1 LNPRIESL
9 RHNKAPI
16 RARPLSALASLLFM
30 PTPLPPT
37 APHQLRIQDFHYD
50 LPAGRIA
57 PEPLPDR
64 AASRLLVSR
73 AGVLSDKIFRDLPGE
88 LPADSLLIFNDT
100 QVVRARLLAHRPSGG
115 AVELFCLEP
124 VAPHRALELA
134 LQQTAAATWRCLV
147 GNGRR
152 WKSGPVTLEFSFA
165 GQPATLWA
173 ERQATEA
180 GGESLIDFRWEPSS
194 LPFAEVLRAA
204 GHLPLPPYLHRPDT
218 AIDAVRYQT
227 VYAAHEGAVA
237 APTAGLHFTPELLHE
252 LAQRGVA
259 TGQVTL
265 HVGAGTF
272 QPVKADTMADHPMH
286 AEPIIVQ
293 ASMLRQLLAHR
304 PRPVIAVG
312 TTSLRTLES
321 LYWLGAALVRQPTQ
335 LDLTVSQWQP
345 YEEILPDVAPGTA
358 LQALLTHLEAT
369 GSDALEASTR
379 LLIAPG
385 YRFRLVQG
393 LITNF
398 HQPESTLLL
407 LVAALLG
414 PDWRAVYE
422 HALAHGYRFLSYGD
436 SSLLLPG

>member
-1 LNPRIESL
+1 M
-9 RHNKAPI
+9 
-16 RARPLSALASLLFM
+16 LS
-30 PTPLPPT
+30 PQ
-37 APHQLRIQDFHYD
+37 QLRIQDFHYD
-50 LPAGRIA
+50 LPAARIA
-57 PEPLPDR
+57 PEPLADR

-73 AGVLSDKIFRDLPGE
+73 AGVLTDKTFRDLPGE
-88 LPADSLLIFNDT
+88 LPPHTLLIFNDT
-100 QVVRARLLAHRPSGG
+100 QVVRARLLARRPTGG
-115 AVELFCLEP
+115 TVELFCLEP

-152 WKSGPVTLEFSFA
+152 WKEGPVTLEFSFA

-173 ERQATEA
+173 ERRAVEET
-180 GGESLIDFRWEPSS
+180 GDSLIDFRWQPSS

-218 AIDAVRYQT
+218 ALDAVRYQT

-237 APTAGLHFTPELLHE
+237 APTAGLHFTPELLQE

-293 ASMLRQLLAHR
+293 ASLLRQLLAHR
-304 PRPVIAVG
+304 PHPVVAVG
-312 TTSLRTLES
+312 TTSLRTLET
-321 LYWLGAALVRQPTQ
+321 LYWLGAGLVRQPEQPT
-335 LDLTVSQWQP
+335 LAVAQWQP
-345 YEEILPDVAPGTA
+345 YEEGVPEITPEQA
-358 LQALLTHLEAT
+358 LQALLAYLEQQ
-369 GSDALEASTR
+369 GSDTLEASTR

-385 YRFRLVQG
+385 YQFRLVQG

-407 LVAALLG
+407 LVSALLG
-414 PDWRAVYE
+414 PGWRAVYD

-436 SSLLLPG
+436 SSLLLPS

>member
-1 LNPRIESL
+1 MP
-9 RHNKAPI
+9 
-16 RARPLSALASLLFM
+16 AS
-30 PTPLPPT
+30 PDPS
-37 APHQLRIQDFHYD
+37 QLRIQDFHYD
-50 LPAGRIA
+50 LPAARIA

-73 AGVLSDKIFRDLPGE
+73 AGAITDKTFRDLPGD
-88 LPADSLLIFNDT
+88 LPSDSLLIFNDT
-100 QVVRARLLAHRPSGG
+100 RVVRARLLAKRPTGG

-134 LQQTAAATWRCLV
+134 LQQTAACTWRCLV

-152 WKSGPVTLEFSFA
+152 WKSGPVALEFSFA

-173 ERQATEA
+173 ERQAAET
-180 GGESLIDFRWEPSS
+180 GGESLIDFRWEPAS

-204 GHLPLPPYLHRPDT
+204 GHLPLPPYIHRPDT
-218 AIDAVRYQT
+218 ATDAVRDQT

-237 APTAGLHFTPELLHE
+237 APTAGLHFTPEV
-252 LAQRGVA
+252 LADLAARGIA
-259 TGQVTL
+259 SGYVTL

-272 QPVKADTMADHPMH
+272 QPVKAEAMANHAMH

-293 ASMLRQLLAHR
+293 ASLLRQLLAHR
-304 PRPVIAVG
+304 PHPVIAVG

-321 LYWLGAALVRQPTQ
+321 LYWLGAALARQPAEPGAA
-335 LDLTVSQWQP
+335 LRVGQWQP
-345 YEEILPDVAPGTA
+345 YAELSPAEAEITPEEA
-358 LQALLTHLEAT
+358 LQALLNHLEAS
-369 GSDALEASTR
+369 GSAAIEASTQ

-385 YRFRLVQG
+385 YRFRLVRG

-414 PDWRAVYE
+414 PGWRAVYD
-422 HALAHGYRFLSYGD
+422 HALHHGYRFLSYGD
-436 SSLLLPG
+436 SSLLLP

>member
-1 LNPRIESL
+1 MS
-9 RHNKAPI
+9 
-16 RARPLSALASLLFM
+16 
-30 PTPLPPT
+30 LPPS
-37 APHQLRIQDFHYD
+37 APAQLRIQDFHYE
-50 LPAGRIA
+50 LPAARIA

-73 AGVLSDKIFRDLPGE
+73 AGVLTDKVFRDLPGE
-88 LPADSLLIFNDT
+88 LPPDTLLIFNDT
-100 QVVRARLLAHRPSGG
+100 QVVRARLLAHRPTGG

-134 LQQTAAATWRCLV
+134 LQQTGAATWRCLV

-152 WKSGPVTLEFSFA
+152 WKSGPVTLDFSFA

-218 AIDAVRYQT
+218 AVDAVRYQT

-237 APTAGLHFTPELLHE
+237 APTAGLHFTPELLAE
-252 LAQRGVA
+252 LAARGIA
-259 TGQVTL
+259 TGRVTL

-293 ASMLRQLLAHR
+293 ASLLRQLLAHR

-321 LYWLGAALVRQPTQ
+321 LYWLGAALVRQPAPGAA
-335 LDLTVSQWQP
+335 LAVAQWQP
-345 YEEILPDVAPGTA
+345 YEAVAEPAITPEMA
-358 LQALLTHLEAT
+358 LQALLDHLDAAGT
-369 GSDALEASTR
+369 DALEASTR

-385 YRFRLVQG
+385 YRFQLVQG

-414 PDWRAVYE
+414 PGWRTVYD
-422 HALAHGYRFLSYGD
+422 HALTHGYRFLSYGD

>member
-1 LNPRIESL
+1 MSPST
-9 RHNKAPI
+9 
-16 RARPLSALASLLFM
+16 AS
-30 PTPLPPT
+30 
-37 APHQLRIQDFHYD
+37 PHQLRIQDFHYE
-50 LPAGRIA
+50 LPAARIA

-64 AASRLLVSR
+64 AASRLLVSQ
-73 AGVLSDKIFRDLPGE
+73 AGVITDKVFRDLPGE
-88 LPADSLLIFNDT
+88 LPPGALLIFNDT
-100 QVVRARLLAHRPSGG
+100 QVVRARLLAHRPTGG

-134 LQQTAAATWRCLV
+134 LQQTGAATWRCLV

-152 WKSGPVTLEFSFA
+152 WKSGPVTLDFSFA

-173 ERQATEA
+173 ERQAAEA
-180 GGESLIDFRWEPSS
+180 GESLIDFRWEPSS

-218 AIDAVRYQT
+218 AVDAVRYQT

-237 APTAGLHFTPELLHE
+237 APTAGLHFTPELLAE
-252 LAQRGVA
+252 LTQRGVA
-259 TGQVTL
+259 TGRVTL

-272 QPVKADTMADHPMH
+272 QPVKATTMADHPMH

-293 ASMLRQLLAHR
+293 ASLLRQLLAHR

-321 LYWLGAALVRQPTQ
+321 LYWLGAALVRQPAPAA
-335 LDLTVSQWQP
+335 LTVAQWQP
-345 YEEILPDVAPGTA
+345 YEETEPIIGPEMA
-358 LQALLTHLEAT
+358 LEALLAHL
-369 GSDALEASTR
+369 DASGTDTLEASTR

-414 PDWRAVYE
+414 PSWRAVYD

-436 SSLLLPG
+436 SSLLLPD

>member
-1 LNPRIESL
+1 MSSPPS
-9 RHNKAPI
+9 AP
-16 RARPLSALASLLFM
+16 
-30 PTPLPPT
+30 T
-37 APHQLRIQDFHYD
+37 QLRIQDFHYD
-50 LPAGRIA
+50 LPAARIA

-73 AGVLSDKIFRDLPGE
+73 AGVITDKVFRDLPGE
-88 LPADSLLIFNDT
+88 LPPDALLIFNDT
-100 QVVRARLLAHRPSGG
+100 QVVRARLLAHRPTGG

-134 LQQTAAATWRCLV
+134 LQQTGAATWRCLV

-152 WKSGPVTLEFSFA
+152 WKSGPVMLNFSFA
-165 GQPATLWA
+165 GQPATLYA

-180 GGESLIDFRWEPSS
+180 SGESLIDFRWEPSS

-237 APTAGLHFTPELLHE
+237 APTAGLHFTPELLAE
-252 LAQRGVA
+252 LAARGVA
-259 TGQVTL
+259 TGQITL

-293 ASMLRQLLAHR
+293 ASLLRQLLAHR

-321 LYWLGAALVRQPTQ
+321 LYWLGAALVREPAQPLLAVT
-335 LDLTVSQWQP
+335 QWQP
-345 YEEILPDVAPGTA
+345 YEETEPIASPETA
-358 LQALLTHLEAT
+358 LAALLAHLDAT
-369 GSDALEASTR
+369 GSDTLEASTR

-414 PDWRAVYE
+414 PGWRTVYD